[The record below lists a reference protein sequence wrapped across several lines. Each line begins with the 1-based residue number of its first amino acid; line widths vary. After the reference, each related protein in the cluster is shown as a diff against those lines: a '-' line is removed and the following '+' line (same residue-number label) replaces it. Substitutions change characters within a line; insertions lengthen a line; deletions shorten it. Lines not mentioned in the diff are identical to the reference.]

1 MLKYMRISYWSEA
14 DGCWVVEIP
23 ELTGCQ
29 ADGDTLTE
37 ALNNADV
44 IIEEWIETSKRLGR
58 EIPEPI
64 NEATIQSVIESGIDS
79 EISKERIITQLIKKY
94 GLTEFEARLNANVL
108 H

>member
-14 DGCWVVEIP
+14 DGCWVVEVP
-23 ELTGCQ
+23 ELAGCQ

-58 EIPEPI
+58 EIPEPMGRL
-64 NEATIQSVIESGIDS
+64 A
-79 EISKERIITQLIKKY
+79 
-94 GLTEFEARLNANVL
+94 LTK
-108 H
+108 